1 MESHAADQA
10 KAAVVDLMSMAKWKA
25 PHASAVAWQAGL
37 DEIDRF
43 YRSAIG
49 QSATV
54 PKPTAKY
61 DGSSNEYNSQQAG
74 LHDPQ
79 SMLGP
84 AHGKRFSFSSY
95 KMPHP
100 VDFELTVKQN
110 GAPVLQQEQAAESL
124 LQRDSSV
131 PNPANKLPPPHA
143 SSSLDPENKT
153 SLPEIKQDS
162 LFTDVKAYPE
172 PSQTHHQSPS
182 DAVESDLLK
191 PPTQQ
196 AKKTPSAQSQSSLP
210 RSKSVQ
216 QDSSMP
222 LQSRTHEWPP
232 LQQNPQWNSVG
243 EITARP
249 KWTLEPPP
257 PPGLQPA
264 FEEKGKAPD
273 VGATGEGSQV
283 AVPLRDKLEKG
294 GSPTGGASVSVDE
307 LVGGDEGRREGCSVE
322 DEGRGAGGADEERRL
337 GEFRADVTERDQGA
351 DVTAC
356 QKEKSSDRM
365 GSDHEEE
372 AKGTAPNGDA
382 SPAIS
387 HISAPDTVVANDQH
401 EREESNEQTDAP
413 KRDSNKPTPLNP
425 QDQTVPA
432 TDPHTN
438 PNPLTTNPPRWSPTN
453 SRTFSNARDEIASL
467 KRGRENS
474 FSPRSS
480 SSKSAHS
487 ASSPLPPARK
497 KKKTR
502 NEQTASSSNAG
513 EEASVQSPPEV
524 THPED
529 GNTDSVNAPN
539 AADQESRGNT
549 AESDPPVPDLLSTQ
563 PTPSSPAKE
572 KQNQTHETKK
582 RKRSPRRAMSKREL
596 SNLEGTVVEG
606 KLRRRGVQ
614 EREGQFQPQPQLEP
628 QPEQQRVQKQQKQ
641 QVRKERNGQREGQE
655 EEGKGEGR
663 GKGERKDGKQGKGK
677 GGPATGDGASRRKR
691 QRRV

>member
-61 DGSSNEYNSQQAG
+61 DGSSNEYNPQQAG
-74 LHDPQ
+74 PHDPQ

-84 AHGKRFSFSSY
+84 AHGNRLSFS
-95 KMPHP
+95 P

-110 GAPVLQQEQAAESL
+110 GAPVLQQEKAAESL
-124 LQRDSSV
+124 LQPNSSV
-131 PNPANKLPPPHA
+131 PKPGSKLHPPHA
-143 SSSLDPENKT
+143 SSSLDLENKT
-153 SLPEIKQDS
+153 PLPEIKQDS
-162 LFTDVKAYPE
+162 LFTEVKPSAE
-172 PSQTHHQSPS
+172 PSPTQHQAPS
-182 DAVESDLLK
+182 DTVESDLLK
-191 PPTQQ
+191 PPTQR
-196 AKKTPSAQSQSSLP
+196 AKKTPPAQSQSSLP
-210 RSKSVQ
+210 RLKSVQ
-216 QDSSMP
+216 QDSSTP

-243 EITARP
+243 EITVRP
-249 KWTLEPPP
+249 RWTLEPPP

-273 VGATGEGSQV
+273 VGKFGEGSQV
-283 AVPLRDKLEKG
+283 AIPLREKLEKG
-294 GSPTGGASVSVDE
+294 GSSRSGGASVS
-307 LVGGDEGRREGCSVE
+307 GDEVVEGDKRREDWFSVE
-322 DEGRGAGGADEERRL
+322 DEGREVDSADEQRRL
-337 GEFRADVTERDQGA
+337 DDFRANVMERDQGA
-351 DVTAC
+351 DVTVY
-356 QKEKSSDRM
+356 QKEKSSDGMRSDREDDAE
-365 GSDHEEE
+365 GSNPD
-372 AKGTAPNGDA
+372 GDA
-382 SPAIS
+382 SSTIT
-387 HISAPDTVVANDQH
+387 HTSAPDMVVANEQH
-401 EREESNEQTDAP
+401 KHKESNEQTNAP
-413 KRDSNKPTPLNP
+413 KRNSNKTTPLNP

-480 SSKSAHS
+480 SSNAAHL
-487 ASSPLPPARK
+487 ASSPLPPAKR

-513 EEASVQSPPEV
+513 EETSEQSPPEE
-524 THPED
+524 PKLED
-529 GNTDSVNAPN
+529 GNPDSVNAPTP
-539 AADQESRGNT
+539 ADQESPGDT

-572 KQNQTHETKK
+572 KKNQTHETKK

-596 SNLEGTVVEG
+596 SNLEGTTVEG

-614 EREGQFQPQPQLEP
+614 EREGQSQLQSQIQMQE
-628 QPEQQRVQKQQKQ
+628 VQKQQQQ
-641 QVRKERNGQREGQE
+641 QVQKERNGQREGQE
-655 EEGKGEGR
+655 EEGKEKGKV
-663 GKGERKDGKQGKGK
+663 KGERNEGRQGKGK
-677 GGPATGDGASRRKR
+677 GGPATGDGVSRRKR
-691 QRRV
+691 QRRL